1 MKGVDYKTLYWH
13 ADGDRVVCDLC
24 PHGCRLKD
32 GQSGICRSRVNVGGE
47 LVATAYGRLCSIAN
61 DPIEKKPLQRFH
73 PGTRCLSV
81 ASTGCNL
88 RCLNCQNWEISQMH
102 PDEVERLEITN
113 LVIPGWNDDLEMIR
127 QMCQWLV
134 ANNMEEHPLHF
145 TRFFPMY
152 RLNDAK
158 NTC

>member
-61 DPIEKKPLQRFH
+61 DPIEKKPLQRFSSWNKM
-73 PGTRCLSV
+73 PL
-81 ASTGCNL
+81 GC
-88 RCLNCQNWEISQMH
+88 I
-102 PDEVERLEITN
+102 
-113 LVIPGWNDDLEMIR
+113 
-127 QMCQWLV
+127 
-134 ANNMEEHPLHF
+134 
-145 TRFFPMY
+145 Y
-152 RLNDAK
+152 RLQSSMLELSELGDFTDAS
-158 NTC
+158 